1 MNLVQQDFVDSIGY
15 YIQSGRQALH
25 VDTSEITRAE
35 QGIKQAAEEISKP
48 RAARITHLEERV
60 AQLGQQITQLRNDG
74 REKAVSPLIKLQE
87 RLQGR
92 LDSQRAEE
100 EANRPDNTQAMEFV
114 TWDIN
119 NGFSDA
125 PQIKN
130 PIQALGRVA
139 EGMEG
144 HVVCVFRNF
153 HIFLRDPAV
162 AQEWQLLVDR
172 GMLSN
177 SEYMRPVVIVGTNV
191 EMPKMLQA
199 TTTVVDF
206 PLPSEEELANVFDYV
221 QAGARQSDL
230 SKAQCS
236 EEQRAKIVSSLR
248 GLKSNEAGDVLALC
262 VVKHGG
268 FADEDLLETI
278 EDEKAKMLKRT
289 AGLTY
294 VHKQKIASENE
305 VGGFDVIKK
314 WIAQRDVCF
323 SAQAREHSID
333 PLKGLVL
340 IGPPGTGKSLFGKV
354 VARTLE
360 QPLVIADISSVFGS
374 LVGESEKRMREMLS
388 TIDAMEQCVVLI
400 DEADKVWGG
409 ANDSTGDS
417 GVTRR
422 IFGSFLTWL
431 QEKQSQAFVIMTMN
445 RIAGIPPEFLRKGRF
460 DEIFY
465 TDLPAEDER
474 KEIFEIHLR
483 KRGIEN
489 PSDVCSEDEW
499 TELIAQT
506 DGFVGS
512 EIEDIVKS
520 SRLTAFTDRNTGV
533 PNFEELLVATKETVT
548 LSVLDKENIE
558 AIRKFCAERARPVSS
573 STRQIV
579 TSRGRQRSRG
589 VNLS

>member
-1 MNLVQQDFVDSIGY
+1 MNIVQQDFVDAIAY
-15 YIQSGRQALH
+15 YIQSGRQALF

-35 QGIKQAAEEISKP
+35 QGVNQAAEDISLT
-48 RAARITHLEERV
+48 RAARIEKLQKRLNELEER
-60 AQLGQQITQLRNDG
+60 AEKFRSEG
-74 REKAVSPLIKLQE
+74 RERAAAGVVTLQD
-87 RLQGR
+87 RIQQHLSTLQAAE
-92 LDSQRAEE
+92 DSSTPENNQ
-100 EANRPDNTQAMEFV
+100 PMGFV

-119 NGFSDA
+119 NGFTDA
-125 PQIKN
+125 PQITN
-130 PIQALGRVA
+130 PIKALQRVA

-144 HVVCVFRNF
+144 NVACVFRNF

-177 SEYMRPVVIVGTNV
+177 SDYMRPVIIVGTNV

-206 PLPSEEELANVFDYV
+206 PLPSEDELANVFDYV
-221 QAGARQSDL
+221 QSGVRQSDL
-230 SKAQCS
+230 SKAQCT
-236 EEQRAKIVSSLR
+236 EEQRQKIISSLR

-268 FADEDLLETI
+268 FAAEGLLETI

-294 VHKQKIASENE
+294 VHKQKIASADE

-314 WIAQRDVCF
+314 WIAQRGVCF
-323 SAQAREHSID
+323 TAQAREHMID

-354 VARTLE
+354 IARTLE

-374 LVGESEKRMREMLS
+374 LVGESEKRMREMLQ

-431 QEKQSQAFVIMTMN
+431 QEKESQAFVIMTMN
-445 RIAGIPPEFLRKGRF
+445 RINGIPPEFLRKGRF

-465 TDLPAEDER
+465 TDLPIEDER
-474 KEIFEIHLR
+474 KAIFDIHLR
-483 KRGIEN
+483 KRGIEDL
-489 PSDVCSEDEW
+489 SSVCSEEEW
-499 TELIAQT
+499 HELVDQT

-512 EIEDIVKS
+512 EIEDVVKS
-520 SRLTAFTDRNTGV
+520 ARLASFTDRNVGV
-533 PNFEELLVATKETVT
+533 PNFEELLLAIKETVT

-558 AIRKFCAERARPVSS
+558 SIRKFCAERARPVSS
-573 STRQIV
+573 STRQAV
-579 TSRGRQRSRG
+579 KSSGRQRSRG

>member
-1 MNLVQQDFVDSIGY
+1 MNIVQQDFVDAIAY
-15 YIQSGRQALH
+15 YIQSGRQALF

-35 QGIKQAAEEISKP
+35 QGVNQAAEDISLT
-48 RAARITHLEERV
+48 RAARVEKLQKRLNELEERAEKFRSEGRARAAAGV
-60 AQLGQQITQLRNDG
+60 VELQSRIQQHLST
-74 REKAVSPLIKLQE
+74 LQAAE
-87 RLQGR
+87 
-92 LDSQRAEE
+92 DSGTPENNQ
-100 EANRPDNTQAMEFV
+100 PMGFV

-119 NGFSDA
+119 NGFTDA
-125 PQIKN
+125 PQITN
-130 PIQALGRVA
+130 PIKALQRVA

-144 HVVCVFRNF
+144 NVACVFRNF
-153 HIFLRDPAV
+153 HIFLIDPAV

-177 SEYMRPVVIVGTNV
+177 SDYMRPIIIVGTNV

-206 PLPSEEELANVFDYV
+206 PLPSEDELANVFDYV
-221 QAGARQSDL
+221 QAGVRQSDL
-230 SKAQCS
+230 SKAQCT
-236 EEQRAKIVSSLR
+236 EEQRQKIISSLR

-268 FADEDLLETI
+268 FAEEGLLETI
-278 EDEKAKMLKRT
+278 EDEKAKLLKRT

-294 VHKQKIASENE
+294 VHKQKIASADE
-305 VGGFDVIKK
+305 VGGFDVIKN
-314 WIAQRDVCF
+314 WIAQRGVCF
-323 SAQAREHSID
+323 TAQAREHMID

-374 LVGESEKRMREMLS
+374 LVGESEKRMREMLQ

-431 QEKQSQAFVIMTMN
+431 QEKESQAFVIMTIN
-445 RIAGIPPEFLRKGRF
+445 RINGIPPEFLRKGRF

-465 TDLPAEDER
+465 TDLPIEGER
-474 KEIFEIHLR
+474 KAIFDIHLR
-483 KRGIEN
+483 KRGIED
-489 PSDVCSEDEW
+489 PSSVCSEEEW
-499 TELIAQT
+499 HELVDQT

-512 EIEDIVKS
+512 EIEDVVKS
-520 SRLTAFTDRNTGV
+520 ARLASFTARNVGV
-533 PNFEELLVATKETVT
+533 PNFEELLLAIKETVT

-558 AIRKFCAERARPVSS
+558 SIRKFCAERARPVSS
-573 STRQIV
+573 STRQAV
-579 TSRGRQRSRG
+579 SSGGRQRSRG

>member
-1 MNLVQQDFVDSIGY
+1 MNIVQQDFVDAIAY
-15 YIQSGRQALH
+15 YIQSGRQALF

-35 QGIKQAAEEISKP
+35 QGVNQAAEDISLT
-48 RAARITHLEERV
+48 RAARVEKLQKRLNELEERAEKFRSEGRARAAAGV
-60 AQLGQQITQLRNDG
+60 VELQSRIQQHLST
-74 REKAVSPLIKLQE
+74 LQAAE
-87 RLQGR
+87 
-92 LDSQRAEE
+92 DSGTPENNQ
-100 EANRPDNTQAMEFV
+100 PMGFV

-119 NGFSDA
+119 NGFTDA
-125 PQIKN
+125 PQITN
-130 PIQALGRVA
+130 PIKALQRVA

-144 HVVCVFRNF
+144 NVACVFRNF
-153 HIFLRDPAV
+153 HIFLIDPAV

-177 SEYMRPVVIVGTNV
+177 SDYMRPIIIVGTNV

-206 PLPSEEELANVFDYV
+206 PLPSEDELANVFDYV
-221 QAGARQSDL
+221 QAGVRQSDL
-230 SKAQCS
+230 SKAQCT
-236 EEQRAKIVSSLR
+236 EEQRQKIISSLR

-268 FADEDLLETI
+268 FAEEGLLETI
-278 EDEKAKMLKRT
+278 EDEKAKLLKRT

-294 VHKQKIASENE
+294 VHKQKIASADE
-305 VGGFDVIKK
+305 VGGFDVIKN
-314 WIAQRDVCF
+314 WIAQRGVCF
-323 SAQAREHSID
+323 TAQAREHMID

-374 LVGESEKRMREMLS
+374 LVGESEKRMREMLQ

-431 QEKQSQAFVIMTMN
+431 QEKESQAFVIMTMN
-445 RIAGIPPEFLRKGRF
+445 RINGIPPEFLRKGRF

-465 TDLPAEDER
+465 TDLPIEGER
-474 KEIFEIHLR
+474 KAIFDIHLR
-483 KRGIEN
+483 KRGIED
-489 PSDVCSEDEW
+489 PSSVCSEEEW
-499 TELIAQT
+499 HELVDQT

-512 EIEDIVKS
+512 EIEDVVKS
-520 SRLTAFTDRNTGV
+520 ARLASFTARNVGV
-533 PNFEELLVATKETVT
+533 PNFEELLLAIKETVT

-558 AIRKFCAERARPVSS
+558 SIRKFCAERARPVSS
-573 STRQIV
+573 STRQAV
-579 TSRGRQRSRG
+579 SSGGRQRSRG

>member
-1 MNLVQQDFVDSIGY
+1 MNIVQQDFVDAIAY
-15 YIQSGRQALH
+15 YIQSGRQALF

-35 QGIKQAAEEISKP
+35 QGVNQAAEDISLT
-48 RAARITHLEERV
+48 RAARVEKLQKRLNELEERAEKFRSEGRARAAAGV
-60 AQLGQQITQLRNDG
+60 VELQSRIQQHL
-74 REKAVSPLIKLQE
+74 SPLQAAE
-87 RLQGR
+87 
-92 LDSQRAEE
+92 DSGTPENNQ
-100 EANRPDNTQAMEFV
+100 PMGFV

-119 NGFSDA
+119 NGFTDA
-125 PQIKN
+125 PQITN
-130 PIQALGRVA
+130 PIKALQRVA

-144 HVVCVFRNF
+144 NVACVFRNF

-177 SEYMRPVVIVGTNV
+177 SDYMRPIIIVGTNV

-206 PLPSEEELANVFDYV
+206 PLPSEDELANVFDYV
-221 QAGARQSDL
+221 QAGVRQSDL
-230 SKAQCS
+230 SKAQCT
-236 EEQRAKIVSSLR
+236 EEQRQKIISSLR

-268 FADEDLLETI
+268 FAEEGLLETI
-278 EDEKAKMLKRT
+278 EDEKAKLLKRT

-294 VHKQKIASENE
+294 VHKQKIASADE
-305 VGGFDVIKK
+305 VGGFDVIKN
-314 WIAQRDVCF
+314 WIAQRGVCF
-323 SAQAREHSID
+323 TAQAREHMID

-374 LVGESEKRMREMLS
+374 LVGESEKRMREMLQ
-388 TIDAMEQCVVLI
+388 TIDAMEQCVVLT

-431 QEKQSQAFVIMTMN
+431 QEKESQAFVIMTMN
-445 RIAGIPPEFLRKGRF
+445 RINGIPPEFLRKGRF

-465 TDLPAEDER
+465 TDLPIEDER
-474 KEIFEIHLR
+474 KAIFDIHLR
-483 KRGIEN
+483 KRGIEDL
-489 PSDVCSEDEW
+489 SSVCSEEEW
-499 TELIAQT
+499 HELVDQT

-512 EIEDIVKS
+512 EIEDVVKS
-520 SRLTAFTDRNTGV
+520 ARLASFTDRNVGV
-533 PNFEELLVATKETVT
+533 PNFEELLLAIKETVT

-558 AIRKFCAERARPVSS
+558 SIRKFCAERARPVSS
-573 STRQIV
+573 STRQAV
-579 TSRGRQRSRG
+579 KSGGRQRSRG

>member
-1 MNLVQQDFVDSIGY
+1 MNIVQQDFVDAIAY
-15 YIQSGRQALH
+15 YIQSGRQALF

-35 QGIKQAAEEISKP
+35 QGVNQAAEDISLT
-48 RAARITHLEERV
+48 RAARVEKLQKRLNELEERAEKFRSEGRARAAAGV
-60 AQLGQQITQLRNDG
+60 VELQSRIQQHLST
-74 REKAVSPLIKLQE
+74 LQA
-87 RLQGR
+87 
-92 LDSQRAEE
+92 AEGSGTPE
-100 EANRPDNTQAMEFV
+100 NNQPMGFV
-114 TWDIN
+114 TCDIN
-119 NGFSDA
+119 NGFTDA
-125 PQIKN
+125 PQITN
-130 PIQALGRVA
+130 PIKALQRVA

-144 HVVCVFRNF
+144 NVACVFRNF

-177 SEYMRPVVIVGTNV
+177 SDYMRPIIIVGTNV

-206 PLPSEEELANVFDYV
+206 PLPSEDELANVFDYV
-221 QAGARQSDL
+221 QAGVRQSDL
-230 SKAQCS
+230 SKAQCT
-236 EEQRAKIVSSLR
+236 EEQRQKIISSLR

-268 FADEDLLETI
+268 FAEEGLLETI
-278 EDEKAKMLKRT
+278 EDEKAKLLKRT

-294 VHKQKIASENE
+294 VHKQKIASADE
-305 VGGFDVIKK
+305 VGGFDVIKN
-314 WIAQRDVCF
+314 WIAQRGVCF
-323 SAQAREHSID
+323 TAQAREHMID

-374 LVGESEKRMREMLS
+374 LVGESEKRMREMLQ

-431 QEKQSQAFVIMTMN
+431 QEKESQAFVIMTMN
-445 RIAGIPPEFLRKGRF
+445 RINGIPPEFLRKGRF

-465 TDLPAEDER
+465 TDLPIEGER
-474 KEIFEIHLR
+474 KAIFDIHLR
-483 KRGIEN
+483 KRGIED
-489 PSDVCSEDEW
+489 PSSVCSEEEW
-499 TELIAQT
+499 HELVDQT

-512 EIEDIVKS
+512 EIEDVVKS
-520 SRLTAFTDRNTGV
+520 ARLASFTARNVGV
-533 PNFEELLVATKETVT
+533 PNFEELLLAIKETVT

-558 AIRKFCAERARPVSS
+558 SIRKFCAERARPVSS
-573 STRQIV
+573 STRQAV
-579 TSRGRQRSRG
+579 SSGGRQRSRG

>member
-1 MNLVQQDFVDSIGY
+1 MNIVQQDFVDAIAY
-15 YIQSGRQALH
+15 YIQSGRQALF

-35 QGIKQAAEEISKP
+35 QGVNQAAEDISLT
-48 RAARITHLEERV
+48 RAARVEKLQKRLNELEERAEKFRSEGRARAAAGV
-60 AQLGQQITQLRNDG
+60 VELQSRIQQHLST
-74 REKAVSPLIKLQE
+74 LQAAE
-87 RLQGR
+87 
-92 LDSQRAEE
+92 DSGTPENNQ
-100 EANRPDNTQAMEFV
+100 PMGFV

-119 NGFSDA
+119 NGFTDA
-125 PQIKN
+125 PQITN
-130 PIQALGRVA
+130 PIKALQRVA

-144 HVVCVFRNF
+144 NVACVFRNF

-177 SEYMRPVVIVGTNV
+177 SDYMRPIIIVGTNV

-206 PLPSEEELANVFDYV
+206 PLPSEDELANVFDYV
-221 QAGARQSDL
+221 QAGVRQSDL
-230 SKAQCS
+230 SKAQCT
-236 EEQRAKIVSSLR
+236 EEQRQKIISSLR

-268 FADEDLLETI
+268 FAEEGLLETI
-278 EDEKAKMLKRT
+278 EDEKAKLLKRT

-294 VHKQKIASENE
+294 VHKQKIASADE
-305 VGGFDVIKK
+305 VGGFDVIKN
-314 WIAQRDVCF
+314 WIAQRGVCF
-323 SAQAREHSID
+323 TAQAREHMID

-374 LVGESEKRMREMLS
+374 LVGESEKRMREMLQ

-431 QEKQSQAFVIMTMN
+431 QEKESQAFVIMTMN
-445 RIAGIPPEFLRKGRF
+445 RINGIPPEFLRKGRF

-465 TDLPAEDER
+465 TDLPIEGER
-474 KEIFEIHLR
+474 KAIFDIHLR
-483 KRGIEN
+483 KRGIED
-489 PSDVCSEDEW
+489 PSSVCSEEEW
-499 TELIAQT
+499 HELVDQT

-512 EIEDIVKS
+512 EIEDVVKS
-520 SRLTAFTDRNTGV
+520 ARLASFTARNVGV
-533 PNFEELLVATKETVT
+533 PNFEELLLAIKETVT

-558 AIRKFCAERARPVSS
+558 SIRKFCAERARPVSS
-573 STRQIV
+573 STRQAV
-579 TSRGRQRSRG
+579 SSGGRQRSRG